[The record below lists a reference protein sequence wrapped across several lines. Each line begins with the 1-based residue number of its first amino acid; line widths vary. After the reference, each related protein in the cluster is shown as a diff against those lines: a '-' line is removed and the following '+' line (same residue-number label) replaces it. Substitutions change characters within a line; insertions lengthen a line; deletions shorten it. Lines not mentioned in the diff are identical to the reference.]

1 MLSTQNMVKGLHKVF
16 NTVVNDILQVL
27 PIFGESGSEVSYLI
41 TELRNFA
48 EVSRLSENINKT
60 WIKSILKEI
69 KHSIKNRLF

>member
-1 MLSTQNMVKGLHKVF
+1 MVKGLHKVF
-16 NTVVNDILQVL
+16 KTVVNDILQVL

-48 EVSRLSENINKT
+48 EVSRLSENINKP

-69 KHSIKNRLF
+69 KHSIKNRLV